1 MVVLVDVMLWFAVI
15 AVGLMAGV
23 YFTFSSFVMRSLDT
37 IEKPLGMIAMQ
48 EINRVILRSVFLPI
62 FFASSAVCA
71 ALAVVAIVGGPSTGS
86 TAMLAG
92 SAIYVAGMFVVTVV
106 RNVPLNNALEATAAR
121 GPDGEA
127 MWRRYMQRWTVWNHV
142 RTLSCMAS
150 LAMLVLAL
158 AERI

>member
-62 FFASSAVCA
+62 FFASSAACA
-71 ALAVVAIVGGPSTGS
+71 LLAVVAIVGGPSTGS

-92 SAIYVAGMFVVTVV
+92 GAIYVVGMFVVTVV
-106 RNVPLNNALEATAAR
+106 ANVPLNNALETTAAR

-150 LAMLVLAL
+150 LALLVLAL

>member
-62 FFASSAVCA
+62 FFASSAACA
-71 ALAVVAIVGGPSTGS
+71 LLAVVAIVGGPSTGS

-92 SAIYVAGMFVVTVV
+92 GAIYVVGMFVVTVV
-106 RNVPLNNALEATAAR
+106 ANVPLNNALEATAAR

-150 LAMLVLAL
+150 LALLVLAL

>member
-23 YFTFSSFVMRSLDT
+23 YFTFSSFVMRSIDT

-62 FFASSAVCA
+62 FFASSAACA
-71 ALAVVAIVGGPSTGS
+71 LLAVVAIVGGPSTGS

-92 SAIYVAGMFVVTVV
+92 GAIYVVGMFVVTVV
-106 RNVPLNNALEATAAR
+106 ANVPLNNALEATAAR

-150 LAMLVLAL
+150 LALLVLAL

>member
-71 ALAVVAIVGGPSTGS
+71 VLAVIAIVGGPSTGS
-86 TAMLAG
+86 TAMFAG

-142 RTLSCMAS
+142 RTLSCMA
-150 LAMLVLAL
+150 AMALLVLAL

>member
-62 FFASSAVCA
+62 FFASSAACA
-71 ALAVVAIVGGPSTGS
+71 LLAVVAIVGGPSTGS

-92 SAIYVAGMFVVTVV
+92 GAIYVVGMFVVTVV
-106 RNVPLNNALEATAAR
+106 ANVPLNNALEATAAR

-142 RTLSCMAS
+142 RTLSCMA
-150 LAMLVLAL
+150 AMALLVLAL